1 MGQYYVGVDV
11 GGTTVKMGLFSDVGE
26 LLEKW
31 EIPTCLEDHG
41 SHVLTDIVDSI
52 ESKRCKWE
60 GNIRGIGVGIPG
72 PVTDD
77 GVVLKCAN
85 LGWGVFSVK
94 NELAGLTGV
103 GNVKVANDANVAAL
117 GEMWRRP
124 RLRQYCY
131 GYARNRRRW
140 RHYPSREDIDRK
152 PGRRRRDWPHKSK
165 SQRDAGVRLRQSRMS
180 GAVCISDRHCPHG
193 KGAPA
198 GK

>member
-103 GNVKVANDANVAAL
+103 GNV
-117 GEMWRRP
+117 
-124 RLRQYCY
+124 
-131 GYARNRRRW
+131 
-140 RHYPSREDIDRK
+140 
-152 PGRRRRDWPHKSK
+152 
-165 SQRDAGVRLRQSRMS
+165 
-180 GAVCISDRHCPHG
+180 
-193 KGAPA
+193 
-198 GK
+198 